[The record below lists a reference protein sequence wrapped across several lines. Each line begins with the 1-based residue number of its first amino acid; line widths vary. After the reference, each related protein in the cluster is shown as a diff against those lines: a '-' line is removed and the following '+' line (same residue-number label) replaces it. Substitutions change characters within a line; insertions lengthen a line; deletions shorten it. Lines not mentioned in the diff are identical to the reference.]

1 MVFKVSH
8 DSRSVEFKKFSVL
21 KLLNDM
27 YVHNF
32 REGKIE
38 IFKDEEIEFLVTP
51 NKALD
56 TRDGSIY

>member
-1 MVFKVSH
+1 
-8 DSRSVEFKKFSVL
+8 
-21 KLLNDM
+21 M

-38 IFKDEEIEFLVTP
+38 IFRNEEIEFLITP

-56 TRDGSIY
+56 T

>member
-1 MVFKVSH
+1 
-8 DSRSVEFKKFSVL
+8 
-21 KLLNDM
+21 M

-38 IFKDEEIEFLVTP
+38 IFRDEEIEFFITP

-56 TRDGSIY
+56 T